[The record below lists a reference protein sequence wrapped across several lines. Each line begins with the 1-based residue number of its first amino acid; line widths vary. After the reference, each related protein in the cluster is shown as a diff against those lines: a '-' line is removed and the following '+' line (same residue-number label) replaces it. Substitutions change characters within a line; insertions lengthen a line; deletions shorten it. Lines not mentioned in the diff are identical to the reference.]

1 MSFVSIE
8 GGKEEREGR
17 KEKSF
22 INLLVKKI
30 FARKQVYCKT
40 IFACGR

>member
-1 MSFVSIE
+1 MSFVSVE
-8 GGKEEREGR
+8 GEKGKEER
-17 KEKSF
+17 KVFNK
-22 INLLVKKI
+22 LTCKKM